1 MHNEKLRIIRRFIL
15 FNLKGGKYKNEKY
28 SRNLKIIQKTKR
40 KEESHREAV
49 KFIMNFNAR
58 LLNKINSYC
67 KDHNGVYE
75 LVNNDKEL
83 DKFLSEF
90 NREV

>member
-1 MHNEKLRIIRRFIL
+1 MHNENLRIIRRFIL

-28 SRNLKIIQKTKR
+28 LRNLKIIQKTKR
-40 KEESHREAV
+40 NEEAHKEAV
-49 KFIMNFNAR
+49 KFIMNFTAK

-67 KDHNGVYE
+67 SDHNGV
-75 LVNNDKEL
+75 LNLINNDKEL